1 MAGVVYGRG
10 SGRLTRVGDG
20 WRRWV
25 LNRRGTLGADGARGI
40 RLASPRLVESEWHA
54 AVMDRLDALRIKY
67 ARAQEHCAA
76 SSRALDQWVATL
88 PYGVRGEADPLGWFV
103 V

>member
-1 MAGVVYGRG
+1 MAGVAYGWG
-10 SGRLTRVGDG
+10 SGPLTKVGDG

-54 AVMDRLDALRIKY
+54 AVMDRLDALRLKY
-67 ARAQEHCAA
+67 VRPKSTARHGPAPSTSGLPRSLTGYAA
-76 SSRALDQWVATL
+76 RPIRWGGS
-88 PYGVRGEADPLGWFV
+88 
-103 V
+103 

>member
-1 MAGVVYGRG
+1 MAPAASG
-10 SGRLTRVGDG
+10 SPVRQGL
-20 WRRWV
+20 
-25 LNRRGTLGADGARGI
+25 L
-40 RLASPRLVESEWHA
+40 ESEWHA
-54 AVMDRLDALRIKY
+54 AVMDRLDALRN
-67 ARAQEHCAA
+67 RDTRGAQEHCAA

>member
-1 MAGVVYGRG
+1 MAGVVYGWG
-10 SGRLTRVGDG
+10 SGRLTRG
-20 WRRWV
+20 WRRLATV
-25 LNRRGTLGADGARGI
+25 GIEQAGHVRGRWRRGI

-76 SSRALDQWVATL
+76 WSRALDQWVATL

>member
-1 MAGVVYGRG
+1 
-10 SGRLTRVGDG
+10 L
-20 WRRWV
+20 RRWV
-25 LNRRGTLGADGARGI
+25 LNKRGTLGAHGARGI

-76 SSRALDQWVATL
+76 SSRALDRWVATL